1 MKKKNQ
7 TKNSNFSI
15 GGVIFMK
22 KITFEFIYNRLEKI
36 NGHRETIPNENDLLD
51 DEKDF
56 LKNDEPKSKRKIKGL
71 CQNSA

>member
-1 MKKKNQ
+1 MN
-7 TKNSNFSI
+7 
-15 GGVIFMK
+15 
-22 KITFEFIYNRLEKI
+22 KITFESIYNRLEKI
-36 NGHRETIPNENDLLD
+36 NSYRETIPNEKDLLD

>member
-1 MKKKNQ
+1 MN
-7 TKNSNFSI
+7 
-15 GGVIFMK
+15 
-22 KITFEFIYNRLEKI
+22 KITFESIYNRLEKI
-36 NGHRETIPNENDLLD
+36 NGHRETIPIENDLLD